1 MKIRT
6 VLIPDLTVAK
16 FRRMKE
22 VVDLNPPY
30 QREGGIWGTDTR
42 AGLIDSIL
50 NGLDVP
56 KLYFEKE
63 SSRRLTPAGLTYQY
77 AVIDGKQRLEAITSF
92 LSGELRLADDFRYFE
107 DESVRAERLTLAE
120 LREGYPAV
128 AQRFLDYV

>member
-6 VLIPDLTVAK
+6 ALIPELTVAK
-16 FRRMKE
+16 FRRMKD

-30 QREGGIWGTDTR
+30 QREGGIWGIDTR

-63 SSRRLTPAGLTYQY
+63 SSRRLTPAGLTY
-77 AVIDGKQRLEAITSF
+77 
-92 LSGELRLADDFRYFE
+92 
-107 DESVRAERLTLAE
+107 
-120 LREGYPAV
+120 
-128 AQRFLDYV
+128 